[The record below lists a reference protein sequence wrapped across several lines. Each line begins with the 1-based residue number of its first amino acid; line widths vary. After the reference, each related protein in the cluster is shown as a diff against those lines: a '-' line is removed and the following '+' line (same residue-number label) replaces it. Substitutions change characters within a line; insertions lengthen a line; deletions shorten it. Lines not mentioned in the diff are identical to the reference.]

1 MKIWEA
7 KETNGK
13 NNLKEMGN
21 SGDRKKKVIPP
32 PHKYILEW
40 KANTSLDKNTGH
52 QGGSVS

>member
-21 SGDRKKKVIPP
+21 SGDRKKKGIPP
-32 PHKYILEW
+32 PPPQIYPRMKGKYIIR
-40 KANTSLDKNTGH
+40 
-52 QGGSVS
+52 